1 MESFFRNVSKW
12 YVLIDDVYEVYYLI
26 HYFTWMV
33 VCVLRK
39 WSTTF
44 ILLSS
49 INKACSHGRRS
60 TVVVPNPVVN
70 GTYLSRRLRRGRKE
84 GSNDASSFFF
94 MTKRRGEKKKKE
106 RVRSMEYMSRMPHND
121 SRCIDTRAASCPR
134 NGRTYGV
141 LRESCFRL
149 GAFWAVEETIV
160 LPLHNGASGAP
171 MRQEARFCPT
181 ASDDANCAICGSSS
195 IELCLVWYYNFCPG
209 LVFSWKQYFVEALQY
224 RYEGRFTMSTYLCIH
239 CAQSFTL
246 EHYFAGSLFERYINS
261 DATKGIF

>member
-94 MTKRRGEKKKKE
+94 MTKRRGEKKKKS
-106 RVRSMEYMSRMPHND
+106 VY
-121 SRCIDTRAASCPR
+121 AAWSICHACRITTP
-134 NGRTYGV
+134 
-141 LRESCFRL
+141 
-149 GAFWAVEETIV
+149 GALTLAPLLVQETAG
-160 LPLHNGASGAP
+160 L
-171 MRQEARFCPT
+171 T
-181 ASDDANCAICGSSS
+181 AS
-195 IELCLVWYYNFCPG
+195 
-209 LVFSWKQYFVEALQY
+209 
-224 RYEGRFTMSTYLCIH
+224 
-239 CAQSFTL
+239 
-246 EHYFAGSLFERYINS
+246 
-261 DATKGIF
+261 